1 VSDEDRFEVAF
12 WGVRGSI
19 ACPGEKYVAF
29 GGNTS
34 CVSMH
39 CGERLLIFDAG
50 TGLRPLGAALAPRER
65 CEVDIFLT
73 HTHFDHI
80 VGLPF
85 FQPIFQ
91 ESNRV
96 RLWAGHLAPEMT
108 LHQVLCEFMM
118 APLFP
123 VPPAIFGAEVEYLDF
138 QAGEVLLPNESIQVR
153 TAPLNHPNR
162 ATGYRVEYAGRAACY
177 ITDTEHRE
185 GERDPNI
192 LNLVA
197 GADIMIYDA
206 SYTDEEYPRY
216 RNWGH
221 STWQEGLRIAEEAGV
236 GRVVLFHHDPSHDDE
251 AMARIAEEA
260 EKARPGTVAAREGMT
275 LSL

>member
-1 VSDEDRFEVAF
+1 LSQEDTFEVTF

-19 ACPGEKYVAF
+19 ACPGEDYVRF

-34 CVSMH
+34 CVSMR

-50 TGLRPLGAALAPRER
+50 TGLRPLGDALAPADR
-65 CEVDIFLT
+65 CDVDIFLT

-85 FQPIFQ
+85 FQPIFRKG
-91 ESNRV
+91 NRV

-123 VPPAIFGAEVEYLDF
+123 IPPAVFGAEVEYLDF
-138 QAGEVLLPNESIQVR
+138 QAGEELRPSERIRVR
-153 TAPLNHPNR
+153 TVALNHPNR
-162 ATGYRVEYAGRAACY
+162 ATGYRVEFNGRAACY
-177 ITDTEHRE
+177 VTDTEHRQ
-185 GERDPNI
+185 GERDANV
-192 LNLVA
+192 LELVA
-197 GADIMIYDA
+197 GADLMIYDS

-216 RNWGH
+216 KNWGH
-221 STWQEGLRIAEEAGV
+221 STWQEGVRIAEAAKV
-236 GRVVLFHHDPSHDDE
+236 KRLALFHHDPSHDDA
-251 AMARIAEEA
+251 AMQEIAEQAEA
-260 EKARPGTVAAREGMT
+260 ARPGTVAAREGM
-275 LSL
+275 SLRI